1 MKYTVYTKGIMLL
14 SYLQWDVV
22 HQLGHLSPKDALRT
36 LLPVALLQSP
46 GPLASLAHHEVGIDG
61 GFHCHG
67 FCPTK
72 EGTRSTLTL
81 NNFDHKFPL
90 LYHQIITY
98 HLPVE

>member
-1 MKYTVYTKGIMLL
+1 MLL

-22 HQLGHLSPKDALRT
+22 HQLGHLPPKDALRI

-67 FCPTK
+67 FCLTK

-81 NNFDHKFPL
+81 NNSDYKLPL
-90 LYHQIITY
+90 LYHQSSLICTCRMR
-98 HLPVE
+98 PVLA

>member
-1 MKYTVYTKGIMLL
+1 MLL

-36 LLPVALLQSP
+36 LLPVALPQSS

-72 EGTRSTLTL
+72 EGTRSTVTL
-81 NNFDHKFPL
+81 NNLDYKFP
-90 LYHQIITY
+90 ITY
-98 HLPVE
+98 KYL